1 MNTTL
6 TIERDGSAQ
15 ILLKQNIPYVPRTVS
30 SFPGVAELNIQTK
43 YTNTPAG
50 TACRTAGYDEKC
62 EITVN
67 GYYYLSRHNY
77 DDPSTWNKIHSMS
90 ISSLDPLDYYIQTSR
105 LVLRLG
111 TLSTGHPFFNNVDFP
126 DINVIKETYPD
137 FLFITI
143 AICIFK

>member
-15 ILLKQNIPYVPRTVS
+15 ILLKQNIPYAPQTFP
-30 SFPGVAELNIQTK
+30 SFSIPANFKILTK
-43 YTNTPAG
+43 YTNTPVG
-50 TACRTAGYDEKC
+50 TACGTAGYDEKC

-67 GYYYLSRHNY
+67 GYHYLSRHNY

-111 TLSTGHPFFNNVDFP
+111 TLSTDHTFFNDVDFP